1 MIAGKE
7 IEEEINRIIFPLLMK
22 LLVVQEW
29 NRQMLPG
36 IIYNIVTIWKVNDIG
51 FDWIR
56 RLFWRPN
63 DELLFVMDGGVLS
76 DLTFLNA
83 IRCGHHED

>member
-7 IEEEINRIIFPLLMK
+7 IKEEINRIIFPLLMK

>member
-83 IRCGHHED
+83 IRCGHHGD